1 MIIIRGGFIY
11 MAFVFVLSITS
22 VMGVESK
29 DQETLLSSLMDAGE
43 INQEMVLTSK
53 FYHPQS

>member
-1 MIIIRGGFIY
+1 MIILRGGFIY

-43 INQEMVLTSK
+43 LNQEMVI
-53 FYHPQS
+53 